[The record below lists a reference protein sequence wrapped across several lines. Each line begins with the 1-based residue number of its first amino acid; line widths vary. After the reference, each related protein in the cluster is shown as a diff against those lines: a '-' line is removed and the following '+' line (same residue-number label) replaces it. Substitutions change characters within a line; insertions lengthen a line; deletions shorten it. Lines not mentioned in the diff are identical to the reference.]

1 MRCAVM
7 HISAALRKAPFGLLM
22 LACLAGSRPAIAQLT
37 DDFSKV
43 GATGLVI
50 LELPVTPRTA
60 ALGDSPT
67 ADGLVS
73 AEALF
78 NNPAVLGFA
87 SRRHFVQAG
96 HTNWIVDTNI
106 QTFGYAFSLGN
117 LGTIGISMMRFDMGT
132 MQGTENAGGSGGF
145 IRTNEFS
152 AASTAYGLTYARR
165 LTDRFSF
172 GGTVRYATETIAEYD
187 VSSVVLDFGML
198 YYTGFRS
205 LRLAGL
211 VQNFGTEGQYL
222 NDPFKMPITFRF
234 GSAMEVIGEVG
245 SPGRVTAIVEAIH
258 TNNSP
263 ERLHAAL
270 EVAPIAELM
279 LRGGFKIGYDEEV
292 WSMGVGLDVPGR
304 HDLGIDFVYGLHGR
318 LGNSIGFSLRGGL

>member
-1 MRCAVM
+1 MHFSGCLRMASIGILFFGCLVAV
-7 HISAALRKAPFGLLM
+7 S
-22 LACLAGSRPAIAQLT
+22 PARAQLT
-37 DDFSKV
+37 QEFSKV

-87 SRRHFVQAG
+87 TRRHLVQAG

-106 QTFGYAFSLGN
+106 QTFGYALNLGN
-117 LGTIGISMMRFDMGT
+117 LGTVGVSMMRFDMGT
-132 MQGTENAGGSGGF
+132 MQGTINAGGSGGF
-145 IRTNEFS
+145 IRTDEFT
-152 AASTAYGLTYARR
+152 AASMAFGLSYARQ
-165 LTDRFSF
+165 LTDRFAF

-222 NDPFKMPITFRF
+222 NDSFKMPITFRF
-234 GSAMEVIGEVG
+234 GSAMEIFGKLG
-245 SPGRVTAIVEAIH
+245 SPGRVTAIVEALH

-270 EVAPIAELM
+270 EVAPIASVM
-279 LRGGFKIGYDEEV
+279 LRGGYKIGYDEEA

-304 HDLGIDFVYGLHGR
+304 RDLGIDFVYGLHGR
-318 LGNSIGFSLRGGL
+318 LGNSIGFSVRGEL